1 MAYHDISSRF
11 RIFTTAASSQAVA
24 PQADF
29 SPVAS
34 DAKPS
39 GTDWEANP
47 REPEWQGQW
56 RLLKYL

>member
-1 MAYHDISSRF
+1 MAFHDISSRF
-11 RIFTTAASSQAVA
+11 WVFTAAASSQAVR
-24 PQADF
+24 PQ
-29 SPVAS
+29 SNCNRVPS
-34 DAKPS
+34 DAEPS